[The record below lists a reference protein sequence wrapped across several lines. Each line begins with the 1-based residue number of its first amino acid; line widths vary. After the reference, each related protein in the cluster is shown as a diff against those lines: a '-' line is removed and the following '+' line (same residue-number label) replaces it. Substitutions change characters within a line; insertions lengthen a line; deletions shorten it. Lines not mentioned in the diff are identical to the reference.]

1 MFTFT
6 IDHLCNACIRGDI
19 QFVRKIVTSK
29 EADINDKHYTGYT
42 PLMLAVIHNHTEI
55 VMFLLSQS
63 EWQTWLCY
71 FGILR
76 YNSLE
81 GCWRLWIESMGSI
94 KSIITHSPFWRIN
107 NGDHNEP
114 SSLIERKYTE
124 FKLSIRFLIAPLNS
138 RQKLTTASNMVHFSM
153 HKYQNYK

>member
-1 MFTFT
+1 MRDLSSMKLLSSRIWTHFRLTTIRHYFINNRIRTFRW
-6 IDHLCNACIRGDI
+6 L
-19 QFVRKIVTSK
+19 QS
-29 EADINDKHYTGYT
+29 
-42 PLMLAVIHNHTEI
+42 LHNKVKSLDFI
-55 VMFLLSQS
+55 LSQS

-138 RQKLTTASNMVHFSM
+138 RQKLTTASNLVHFSM